1 VPQTDEYQSNEPNV
15 FAEVT
20 MKTERVV
27 LEAIDSNKRL
37 RPLNEGAVVA
47 MMESM
52 KQLGQ
57 LQPISLHSPN
67 PSEIIIVAGTH
78 RMEAAKRLG
87 WDFIEATFV
96 TGSEIDLEL
105 HEIAENLHR
114 AELTALERDT
124 QIARWVELVEA
135 KVRQL
140 DEPPPGGKQK
150 TEKGQAK
157 AARELGISEPDARR
171 AVKVASIAPEA
182 KQAARDA
189 GLDDNRTAL
198 LQVAKEATPD
208 EQVAKV
214 AEISADRAAAKRTKP
229 ETKLADV
236 SKNAKADATVRD
248 AGKAATEIR
257 ALKEDINRLNDELK
271 MLRFSEL
278 ASAARVSKLLHQ
290 MERRAAEANS
300 LTRRNRELEEELRR
314 IRHNCTCGHDAADS
328 QPKQSGTLV

>member
-1 VPQTDEYQSNEPNV
+1 MKVEPVFLKAINV
-15 FAEVT
+15 
-20 MKTERVV
+20 R
-27 LEAIDSNKRL
+27 NRL
-37 RPLNEGAVVA
+37 RRLDEAAIVSLVD
-47 MMESM
+47 SM
-52 KQLGQ
+52 KHLGQ
-57 LQPISLHSPN
+57 LQPITVYSP
-67 PSEIIIVAGTH
+67 SDKEVILVTGAH
-78 RMEAAKRLG
+78 RVEAAKRLG
-87 WDFIEATFV
+87 WDDIEAVFV
-96 TGSEIDLEL
+96 AGDDIDLEL

-114 AELTALERDT
+114 ADLTALERDT
-124 QIARWVELVEA
+124 QIARWVELTAA
-135 KVRQL
+135 KVAQSA
-140 DEPPPGGKQK
+140 PPSGGAQPA
-150 TEKGQAK
+150 EKGVRK
-157 AARELGISEPDARR
+157 VAADLGIERTDVQR

-229 ETKLADV
+229 ETKRADV

-271 MLRFSEL
+271 TLRFSEL

-290 MERRAAEANS
+290 MERRGAEANS

-328 QPKQSGTLV
+328 QPKQSGTFA